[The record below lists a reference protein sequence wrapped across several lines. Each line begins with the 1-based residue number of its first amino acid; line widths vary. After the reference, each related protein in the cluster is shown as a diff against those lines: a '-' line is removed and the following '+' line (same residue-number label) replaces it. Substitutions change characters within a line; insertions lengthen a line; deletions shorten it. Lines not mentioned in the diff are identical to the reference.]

1 LLFRGIWRPH
11 VYYGLEQHSDG
22 AFAFEPSKQITH
34 PDYSEDLGAEVVA
47 HYRANGDCA
56 MLAAAMAEEIRTD

>member
-1 LLFRGIWRPH
+1 MSIT
-11 VYYGLEQHSDG
+11 GLNSIQTVHSH
-22 AFAFEPSKQITH
+22 FEPSKQITH
-34 PDYSEDLGAEVVA
+34 PDYSEDLSAEVVA